1 MNAKIADENVH
12 RAAALATSCK
22 IKVKTFDAYYDV
34 RENGPL
40 GAPPSVITFADS
52 HAGRCRRGF
61 PQGCRIAIQNGNYD
75 APGSCGRL
83 YRFCELL
90 SLRHLE

>member
-40 GAPPSVITFADS
+40 GASPSAIAFAHS
-52 HAGRCRRGF
+52 HAATCRRRF
-61 PQGCRIAIQNGNYD
+61 PQGCRIPI
-75 APGSCGRL
+75 
-83 YRFCELL
+83 
-90 SLRHLE
+90 